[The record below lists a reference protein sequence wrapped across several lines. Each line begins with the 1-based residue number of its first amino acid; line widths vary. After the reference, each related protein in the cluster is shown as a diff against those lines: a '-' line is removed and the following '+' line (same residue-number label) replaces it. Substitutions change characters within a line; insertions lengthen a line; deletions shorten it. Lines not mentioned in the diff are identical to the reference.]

1 MSIKKLIISI
11 SVVVTV
17 LIVNSCGTK
26 TATTTE
32 YGEIALLSPKKIL
45 EESESKFISPQYMSA
60 SLKVRYQHKK
70 KKMSFNANL
79 RLEKDKTIWLNI
91 SFLGISFARGIVT
104 PDGVSMYE
112 RQNNTTFTGDFKY
125 LSKLLGVD
133 LDFYQLQSLILGKP
147 IQELHPNKYKTIISK
162 NSYLLEYEKNK
173 KLSRSTKNNGDYIK
187 RYWYNPIDFELERQL
202 ISQPDRKMT
211 LMVANDNYELIVDKY
226 KIPENISLQIIDDS
240 VTLVEIE
247 YKGIKVDKKLSFPY
261 KIPKDYKELK
271 LK

>member
-1 MSIKKLIISI
+1 MSTRKLIISI
-11 SVVVTV
+11 SVVITI
-17 LIVNSCGTK
+17 LITNSCGTK
-26 TATTTE
+26 KATTE
-32 YGEIALLSPKKIL
+32 YGEIELLSPDKIL
-45 EESESKFISPQYMSA
+45 DESELRFITPQYMSA
-60 SLKVRYQHKK
+60 SLKVRYQNKK

-104 PDGVSMYE
+104 PDGISMYE

-133 LDFYQLQSLILGKP
+133 LDFYQLQSIILGKP
-147 IQELHPNKYKTIISK
+147 IQDIQPNKYKTFIAK
-162 NSYLLEYEKNK
+162 NSFLLKYENNK
-173 KLSRSTKNNGDYIK
+173 KLSRSAVNNGDYIK
-187 RYWYNPIDFELERQL
+187 KYWYNPINFELERQL

-211 LMVANDNYELIVDKY
+211 LMVDNDNYNLINEKY
-226 KIPENISLQIIDDS
+226 NIPENISLQIIDDS

-247 YKGIKVDKKLSFPY
+247 YKGIRVDKKLSFPF
-261 KIPKDYKELK
+261 KIPKDYKELE

>member
-1 MSIKKLIISI
+1 MSIKKIIISI
-11 SVVVTV
+11 SVVITV
-17 LIVNSCGTK
+17 LIINSCGTK
-26 TATTTE
+26 TTTTE

-45 EESESKFISPQYMSA
+45 EESESRFVSPQYMSA

-79 RLEKDKTIWLNI
+79 RLEKDEKIWINI

-125 LSKLLGVD
+125 LSKILGVD

-147 IQELHPNKYKTIISK
+147 IQEVQSKKYKTLISK
-162 NSYLLEYEKNK
+162 NSYLLEYEHNK
-173 KLSRSTKNNGDYIK
+173 KLSRSAKNNGDYIK
-187 RYWYNPIDFELERQL
+187 RYWYNPINFELERQL

-211 LMVANDNYELIVDKY
+211 LMVDNDNYELIAEKY
-226 KIPENISLQIIDDS
+226 NIPENISLQIIDDS

-247 YKGIKVDKKLSFPY
+247 YKGIKVDKKLSFPF